1 MLQRDAELEHR
12 RLQGIIRQWEE
23 FVDVLTGERDWLD
36 KLVSRRQQAAAVTAS
51 DTAML
56 HELRR
61 ISAEYE
67 DMQQSLDSKKSLMI
81 QVCTRRACW
90 VLEAFEESF
99 AILSFSVLIIILL

>member
-36 KLVSRRQQAAAVTAS
+36 KLVSRRQQAAAVAAS
-51 DTAML
+51 DTATL

-81 QVCTRRACW
+81 QVCTRHAC
-90 VLEAFEESF
+90 
-99 AILSFSVLIIILL
+99 

>member
-12 RLQGIIRQWEE
+12 RLQGIIRRWEE
-23 FVDVLTGERDWLD
+23 FVDVLTGQRDWLG
-36 KLVSRRQQAAAVTAS
+36 KLASRRQQAAAVAVS
-51 DTAML
+51 DTATL

-81 QVCTRRACW
+81 QVCTRRAC
-90 VLEAFEESF
+90 
-99 AILSFSVLIIILL
+99 